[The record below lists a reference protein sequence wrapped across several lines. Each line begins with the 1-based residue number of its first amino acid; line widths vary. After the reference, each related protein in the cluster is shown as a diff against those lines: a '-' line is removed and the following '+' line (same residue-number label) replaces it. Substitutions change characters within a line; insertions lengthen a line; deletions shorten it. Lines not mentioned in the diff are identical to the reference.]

1 MEFQVRYL
9 TLFLL
14 LLVIG
19 SSGWFCMESLHKNIQ
34 LMLELGSIL
43 GPAPFLLGINDLS
56 DDVICNIAIYAN
68 DTTLL

>member
-1 MEFQVRYL
+1 
-9 TLFLL
+9 
-14 LLVIG
+14 
-19 SSGWFCMESLHKNIQ
+19 MESLHKNIQ

-56 DDVICNIAIYAN
+56 DDDICNIAIYAN